1 MLLCSTYLRYFPR
14 RVDGVGG
21 WLWSTCV
28 LDSTYNKNRPFN
40 RKTALNI
47 YDESTPDTCIF
58 CNALHSCQYVGGGG
72 RNTKKHWILYHFM
85 DKHPF
90 SIANDWGRYCTI
102 KVRNGDTAENTLNR
116 LILLDQFIRLPAPEF
131 IDYAINKL
139 PQPSIVVVNEP
150 TRALLST
157 NFKPICNYI
166 SQGLLG
172 TILLIIHSH

>member
-1 MLLCSTYLRYFPR
+1 
-14 RVDGVGG
+14 
-21 WLWSTCV
+21 
-28 LDSTYNKNRPFN
+28 
-40 RKTALNI
+40 
-47 YDESTPDTCIF
+47 
-58 CNALHSCQYVGGGG
+58 
-72 RNTKKHWILYHFM
+72 M

-102 KVRNGDTAENTLNR
+102 KVRNGDTAENTLHR

-150 TRALLST
+150 TRAHLST

-172 TILLIIHSH
+172 TILLVIHSHYYFLLTTSFCCNSMRWLAASGRSSGSFAPRTLLSLRLLLLLPRINYQSYGKYAHKNLKLLLHTLENVK